1 MKKRILFLQLPLLD
15 NDTAGKRENFPFA
28 ALWLS
33 HALSQ
38 HPEGE
43 FWEVATAPAKW
54 DELDNA
60 HLLEKILVSGVE
72 AVAFTLCLWNVER
85 SLRVARQLR
94 NSRPELFL
102 MAGGPEISEDHPFLL
117 EEPVFNA
124 LVTGEGEAVFP
135 EILKGIRAGKLPAY
149 DNVLISSDTGWRR
162 GSKPPPP
169 IDLASVQVPVASL
182 IECIKARPSVY
193 IETSRGCPLT
203 CTYCRYHHLQKG
215 VRALPAEAAAQRV
228 QQLRAAG
235 AREIRFVDPTFNARA
250 DFTQLLERLAEIN
263 ADRKLGFFAE
273 LRADTLTPEQAALMA
288 KVNFLDV
295 EIGVQSTDP
304 KVLRTIRRPAN
315 IAQVERGIRLLTA
328 AGVKVTLDLMYGLPE
343 QTLDDVL
350 RSIEWA
356 RNFGPN
362 ITIQCMQ
369 TLLLP
374 GTDLREQAEQYGMQS
389 MALPPYGVFSTA
401 TMPEDDMR
409 RIEALLHDSDDMPAD
424 PVTARFTGYRL
435 NGLFKEQVGTA
446 VPAVRSSEKLKTD
459 GGLRQTALPLYSETL
474 RGFQNRRA
482 VMIRGGDMNA
492 RRKEIGRMIEE
503 SISSEPDMLWQFVLC
518 PEREEPMQLL
528 EELIATVKK
537 QPPHLLDRFAS
548 AELFGEIA
556 SRRIFVRLAKGRK
569 YDAEWR
575 GQVEELLGRHFV

>member
-1 MKKRILFLQLPLLD
+1 MKQILFLQLPLLD
-15 NDTAGKRENFPFA
+15 NDTAGPRENFPFA

-43 FWEVATAPAKW
+43 FWEVVPAPSEW
-54 DELDNA
+54 DDLDNA
-60 HLLEKILVSGVE
+60 HLLEKILASGVE

-85 SLRVARQLR
+85 SLRIARLLR
-94 NSRPELFL
+94 NSCPDMYL

-135 EILKGIRAGKLPAY
+135 EILKGIRTGKMPAY
-149 DNVLISSDTGWRR
+149 DNVLINDSVRLRKEVPARQGGWKC
-162 GSKPPPP
+162 GSKPPPQ
-169 IDLASVQVPVASL
+169 IDLASVQVPVESL
-182 IECIKARPSVY
+182 MECIKTRPSVY

-215 VRALPAEAAAQRV
+215 VRALPAEAAAQRI

-235 AREIRFVDPTFNARA
+235 AQEIRFVDPTFNARA
-250 DFTQLLERLAEIN
+250 DFTDLLKRLAEIN

-304 KVLRTIRRPAN
+304 KVLRAIRRPAN
-315 IAQVERGIRLLTA
+315 IAQVERGIRLLTG

-356 RNFGPN
+356 RSLGSD
-362 ITIQCMQ
+362 ISIQCMQ

-374 GTDLREQAEQYGMQS
+374 GTDLREQAERFGIKAMP
-389 MALPPYGVFSTA
+389 LPPYGVFSTS
-401 TMPEDDMR
+401 TMSEEDMI
-409 RIEALLHDSDDMPAD
+409 RIEVLLHDSPDMPAD
-424 PVTARFTGYRL
+424 PVTPRFTGYRL
-435 NGLFKEQVGTA
+435 NGLFKEHAG
-446 VPAVRSSEKLKTD
+446 
-459 GGLRQTALPLYSETL
+459 
-474 RGFQNRRA
+474 QNRRA
-482 VMIRGGDMNA
+482 VMIRGSDLNA
-492 RRKEIGRMIEE
+492 RRKEIGRMIERV
-503 SISSEPDMLWQFVLC
+503 IADEPDVLWQFVLC
-518 PEREEPMQLL
+518 LEREEPLGLL
-528 EELIATVKK
+528 EALIKTVKK
-537 QPPHLLDRFAS
+537 QPLHLQDRCAS
-548 AELFGEIA
+548 AALFGQIA
-556 SRRIFVRLAKGRK
+556 SRRIFVRLKKGHT
-569 YDAEWR
+569 YDAVWR
-575 GQVEELLGRHFV
+575 GQVEELLGRHFM

>member
-1 MKKRILFLQLPLLD
+1 MKKKILFLQLPLLD
-15 NDTAGKRENFPFA
+15 NDTSAPRENFPFA

-38 HPEGE
+38 HSEGE
-43 FWEVATAPAKW
+43 FWEVVPAPAEW

-60 HLLEKILVSGVE
+60 HLLEKILATGVE

-85 SLRVARQLR
+85 SLRIARRLKE
-94 NSRPELFL
+94 SRPELFL

-117 EEPVFNA
+117 DEPVFNA

-135 EILKGIRAGKLPAY
+135 EILKGIRTGKLPAY
-149 DNVLISSDTGWRR
+149 DNVLISSDKGWRR
-162 GSKPPPP
+162 GSKPPPQ
-169 IDLASVQVPVASL
+169 IDLASVQVPVAAL
-182 IECIKARPSVY
+182 MECIKARPAVY

-215 VRALPAEAAAQRV
+215 VRALPAEAAVRRV
-228 QQLRAAG
+228 QQLRDAG

-250 DFTQLLERLAEIN
+250 DFTQLLKRLAEIN
-263 ADRKLGFFAE
+263 GSRQLGFFAE

-304 KVLRTIRRPAN
+304 NVLRTIRRPAN
-315 IAQVERGIRLLTA
+315 IAQVERGIRLLTG

-343 QTLDDVL
+343 QTLDDVF
-350 RSIEWA
+350 RSVEWA
-356 RNFGPN
+356 RSLGPN

-374 GTDLREQAEQYGMQS
+374 GTDLREQAEQYGMKA
-389 MALPPYGVFSTA
+389 MPLPPYGVVSTA
-401 TMPEDDMR
+401 TMSEEEMA
-409 RIEALLHDSDDMPAD
+409 RIEVLLHDSADMPAD

-435 NGLFKEQVGTA
+435 NGLFEERA
-446 VPAVRSSEKLKTD
+446 EL
-459 GGLRQTALPLYSETL
+459 
-474 RGFQNRRA
+474 NRRA
-482 VMIRGGDMNA
+482 VMIRGSDLT
-492 RRKEIGRMIEE
+492 EISRTIEQ
-503 SISSEPDMLWQFVLC
+503 SISGEPDSLWQFVLC
-518 PEREEPMQLL
+518 PEHEEPIGLL
-528 EELIATVKK
+528 EALIATIKK

-548 AELFGEIA
+548 AELFGQIA
-556 SRRIFVRLAKGRK
+556 SRRIFVRLQTGRT
-569 YDAEWR
+569 YGAGWR
-575 GQVEELLGRHFV
+575 EQVEELLGRHFV

>member
-1 MKKRILFLQLPLLD
+1 MKKQILFLQLPLLD
-15 NDTAGKRENFPFA
+15 NDTSAAHENFPFA

-38 HPEGE
+38 HSEGE
-43 FWEVATAPAKW
+43 FWEVVPAPAKW

-60 HLLEKILVSGVE
+60 HLLEKILASGVE

-85 SLRVARQLR
+85 SLRIARQLKEA
-94 NSRPELFL
+94 RPELFL

-135 EILKGIRAGKLPAY
+135 EILKGIRTGKLPAY
-149 DNVLISSDTGWRR
+149 DNVLVSHSGGWKR
-162 GSKPPPP
+162 GSKPPPQ
-169 IDLASVQVPVASL
+169 IDLASVQVPVESL
-182 IECIKARPSVY
+182 MECIKVRPSVY

-250 DFTQLLERLAEIN
+250 DFVRLLERLAEIN
-263 ADRKLGFFAE
+263 TDRKLGFFAE

-304 KVLRTIRRPAN
+304 KVLRAIRRPAN
-315 IAQVERGIRLLTA
+315 IAQVERGIRLLTG

-356 RNFGPN
+356 RGLGPN
-362 ITIQCMQ
+362 INIQCMQ

-374 GTDLREQAEQYGMQS
+374 GTDLREQAEQYGMKA

-401 TMPEDDMR
+401 TMPEADMR
-409 RIEALLHDSDDMPAD
+409 RIEILLHDSDDMPAD
-424 PVTARFTGYRL
+424 PVTPRFTGYRL
-435 NGLFKEQVGTA
+435 SGLFKERVG
-446 VPAVRSSEKLKTD
+446 
-459 GGLRQTALPLYSETL
+459 
-474 RGFQNRRA
+474 QNRRA
-482 VMIRGGDMNA
+482 VLIHGSDVA
-492 RRKEIGRMIEE
+492 EICRMIEQA
-503 SISSEPDMLWQFVLC
+503 ITGEPDMLWQFVLC
-518 PEREEPMQLL
+518 PEREVPILLL
-528 EELIATVKK
+528 EAMIAAIKK

-548 AELFGEIA
+548 AELFGQTA
-556 SRRIFVRLAKGRK
+556 SRRIFVRLKKGRE
-569 YDAEWR
+569 YDAGWR
-575 GQVEELLGRHFV
+575 EQVEELLGRHFV

>member
-1 MKKRILFLQLPLLD
+1 MKKKILFLQLPLLD

-33 HALSQ
+33 HALAQ

-43 FWEVATAPAKW
+43 FWEVVSAPAKW

-60 HLLEKILVSGVE
+60 HLLKKILESGVE

-85 SLRVARQLR
+85 SLRIARQLR
-94 NSRPELFL
+94 NSRPEIFL
-102 MAGGPEISEDHPFLL
+102 LAGGPEISEDHPFLL

-149 DNVLISSDTGWRR
+149 DNVLISHSGGWKR
-162 GSKPPPP
+162 GSRPPRP
-169 IDLASVQVPVASL
+169 IDLASAQVPVASL
-182 IECIKARPSVY
+182 AECILARPSVY

-215 VRALPAEAAAQRV
+215 VRALPAEAAARRV
-228 QQLRAAG
+228 QQLRDAG
-235 AREIRFVDPTFNARA
+235 ATEIRFVDPTFNARA
-250 DFTQLLERLAEIN
+250 DFVQLLERLAEIN

-273 LRADTLTPEQAALMA
+273 LRADTLTPEQTALMA
-288 KVNFLDV
+288 KGNFLDV

-304 KVLRTIRRPAN
+304 KVLRAIRRPAN
-315 IAQVERGIRLLTA
+315 IERVERGIRMLTG
-328 AGVKVTLDLMYGLPE
+328 AGVHVTLDLMYGLPE

-356 RNFGPN
+356 RGLGPN
-362 ITIQCMQ
+362 ISIQCMQ

-374 GTDLREQAEQYGMQS
+374 GTDLREQAERYGLQAML
-389 MALPPYGVFSTA
+389 LPPYGVVSTS
-401 TMPEDDMR
+401 TMPEHDMR
-409 RIEALLHDSDDMPAD
+409 RIEALLHDSEDLPAD
-424 PVTARFTGYRL
+424 PVTACFAGYRL
-435 NGLFKEQVGTA
+435 NGLFKEKA
-446 VPAVRSSEKLKTD
+446 
-459 GGLRQTALPLYSETL
+459 GL
-474 RGFQNRRA
+474 NRRA
-482 VMIRGGDMNA
+482 LTFRGSDLNA
-492 RRKEIGRMIEE
+492 RRKEICRAIEQAVTD
-503 SISSEPDMLWQFVLC
+503 EPDMLWQFVLC
-518 PEREEPMQLL
+518 PEREEPFELL
-528 EELIATVKK
+528 EAMIKAIKK
-537 QPPHLLDRFAS
+537 QPLHLLDRFAS
-548 AELFGEIA
+548 AELFGQIA

-569 YDAEWR
+569 YDAVWR